1 VGAVS
6 RRPQRHEDEGQG
18 RRDGSRRGRP
28 GSSPG
33 TGAADTPSGDGAGA
47 DGADEGSAPPPRRDK
62 RSSRWD
68 EHRRARRKE
77 LTLATI
83 VAIRTHGADVGMS
96 QVAAQART
104 SKTVVYRHFAD
115 KFDLY
120 QAVCERVGA
129 VIVGQV
135 QEAMRLAGPPEKTL
149 LAGVDAYLGLIEAD
163 PDIYR
168 YVMRPPTS
176 ERSSS
181 SGGPNDFV
189 GDLTSF
195 IGDFVG
201 EIISTE
207 LRRQNR
213 DAAPATTWGHA
224 LVGMV
229 RSVGDHWLT
238 VRPEVPRATIAG
250 EIADLAW
257 AGLSRTVNEAAA
269 SA

>member
-1 VGAVS
+1 MGAVS
-6 RRPQRHEDEGQG
+6 RRSQRHEHDG
-18 RRDGSRRGRP
+18 RNGRDGSRRGRSGP
-28 GSSPG
+28 SSG
-33 TGAADTPSGDGAGA
+33 DAASDVPSDDGAGA
-47 DGADEGSAPPPRRDK
+47 AGRDSAPPPRRDK

-68 EHRRARRKE
+68 EHRRARRQE

-129 VIVGQV
+129 VIVGKV
-135 QEAMRLAGPPEKTL
+135 QDAMREAGPPETTL
-149 LAGVDAYLGLIEAD
+149 LAGVDAYLMLIEAD

-168 YVMRPPTS
+168 YVMRPPAS
-176 ERSSS
+176 ERSSTA
-181 SGGPNDFV
+181 GGPNDFV

-213 DAAPATTWGHA
+213 DATPATTWGHA

-238 VRPEVPRATIAG
+238 VRPEVPRETIAS

-257 AGLSRTVNEAAA
+257 AGLSRTVNQAAA

>member
-1 VGAVS
+1 
-6 RRPQRHEDEGQG
+6 
-18 RRDGSRRGRP
+18 
-28 GSSPG
+28 
-33 TGAADTPSGDGAGA
+33 
-47 DGADEGSAPPPRRDK
+47 
-62 RSSRWD
+62 
-68 EHRRARRKE
+68 
-77 LTLATI
+77 
-83 VAIRTHGADVGMS
+83 MS

-129 VIVGQV
+129 VIAEKV
-135 QEAMRLAGPPEKTL
+135 QEAMRETGPPEQTL

-163 PDIYR
+163 PDLYR

-181 SGGPNDFV
+181 AGGPNDFV

-201 EIISTE
+201 DIIATE
-207 LRRQNR
+207 LRRQGR
-213 DAAPATTWGHA
+213 DTTPATTWGHA
-224 LVGMV
+224 VVGMV

-238 VRPEVPRATIAG
+238 VRPDVARETIAA

-257 AGLSRTVNEAAA
+257 VGLSRTVNASVA

>member
-1 VGAVS
+1 MS
-6 RRPQRHEDEGQG
+6 RRSQRHEDEGRNG
-18 RRDGSRRGRP
+18 RDASRRGRP
-28 GSSPG
+28 GSSSG
-33 TGAADTPSGDGAGA
+33 DAASADPPDDGAGTA
-47 DGADEGSAPPPRRDK
+47 GRDSAPPPRRDK

-68 EHRRARRKE
+68 EHRKARRQE

-83 VAIRTHGADVGMS
+83 VAIRAHGADVGMS

-129 VIVGQV
+129 VIVGKV
-135 QEAMRLAGPPEKTL
+135 QQAMREAGPPERTL
-149 LAGVDAYLGLIEAD
+149 LSGVDAYLTLIEAD

-181 SGGPNDFV
+181 AGGPNDFV

-207 LRRQNR
+207 LHRQNR
-213 DAAPATTWGHA
+213 DATPATTWGHA

-238 VRPEVPRATIAG
+238 VRPDVPRETIAS

-257 AGLSRTVNEAAA
+257 FGLLRTVNEAAA